1 MYDEF
6 INSQEARQR
15 YWARAVVG
23 WNAFISAQ
31 PNPAHVA
38 LAKLEEHSLVRGL
51 ITQNVDRLH
60 ERAGSESPI
69 ELHGS
74 LYEVYCLDCGSESDR
89 QTLHDKLMEANPTWP
104 IHTDEVAPDGDA
116 VVEAERIEKFT
127 VAHCEACGGP
137 LKPKVVF
144 FGESVPTETKEAAFE
159 AVDQARSLL
168 VVGSSLAVYSGY
180 RFLRHAHLQGY
191 PTAAINLGPMKRGMD
206 MLDVFV
212 DGRAGESLKAVC
224 EDLGIAQIT
233 APSKEKFLRAR

>member
-6 INSQEARQR
+6 IQSEDARQR

-23 WNAFISAQ
+23 WESFISAQ

-38 LAKLEEHSLVRGL
+38 LAKLEDEGLVRGL

-60 ERAGSESPI
+60 ERAGSASPI

-74 LYEVYCLDCGSESDR
+74 LYEVYCLDCGAESNR
-89 QTLHDKLMEANPTWP
+89 QKLHDKLMAANPEWP

-116 VVEAERIEKFT
+116 VVDADRIDSFS
-127 VAHCEACGGP
+127 VAYCEACGGP

-144 FGESVPTETKEAAFE
+144 FGESVPIETKEAAFE
-159 AVDQARSLL
+159 AVDRAKSLL

-180 RFLRHAHLQGY
+180 RFLRHAHREGY
-191 PTAAINLGPMKRGMD
+191 PAAAINLGPMKRGMD

-212 DGRAGESLKAVC
+212 DGRAGETLKTIC
-224 EDLGIAQIT
+224 EQLDIASIQ
-233 APSKEKFLRAR
+233 APSNDRFLRAE